1 MILVTKF
8 SLLSLF
14 SMNWAHGSCP
24 SRLGIRM
31 LSNSVMIAL
40 VAILLGSISA
50 PAQTSCASTKL
61 ICLIPTALHTNS
73 ATFGF
78 VNTAFGTQIGQ
89 LPLATPASGFI
100 FTFDK
105 PTGVYTASQESF
117 GPLLAERAETIGR
130 HRIYLAF
137 TYQRFMFS
145 EIDGNDL
152 KNIPILFSF
161 FSDDGQLAAVT
172 DTRNRVDTT
181 IDQYVAFGTFGLT
194 NRIDVSLAVP
204 IERISMG
211 LRSTGTEY
219 STTSDAQATFSQFLA
234 GSATGVG
241 DVVLSAKGT
250 LYKHEKLGLA
260 AGMELRFP
268 TGEEENFLGSG
279 AYGIKPYIVLSRRG
293 RIAPH
298 LNLNYQWNGNSLL
311 ARDQNGEQRLP
322 AYFGYTAGADVG
334 VTKRLTLVADLVGQY
349 FLDAPQVSTPRS
361 ITAPVNKKSKAFSS
375 VELASGSYNVHNLG
389 IGVKANPWNK
399 ILLTANALIK
409 LDDGGVRARVVPLV
423 GVSYSF

>member
-1 MILVTKF
+1 MTKS

-14 SMNWAHGSCP
+14 SMKWARGSCP
-24 SRLGIRM
+24 NRLGIRM
-31 LSNSVMIAL
+31 LSNSVKIAL
-40 VAILLGSISA
+40 IAILLASISA

-73 ATFGF
+73 ATFSF

-105 PTGVYTASQESF
+105 PAGVYTASQESF

-130 HRIYLAF
+130 HRVYLAF

-161 FSDDGQLAAVT
+161 FSDGQLAAVT
-172 DTRNRVDTT
+172 DTRNRLDTT

-211 LRSTGTEY
+211 VRTTGTEY
-219 STTSDAQATFSQFLA
+219 STTSDAQATFSQSLA
-234 GSATGVG
+234 GSASGVG

-322 AYFGYTAGADVG
+322 AYFGYTAGADIG

-349 FLDAPQVSTPRS
+349 FLDAPQVSTPRNIS
-361 ITAPVNKKSKAFSS
+361 VHVNNLPRVFSS
-375 VELASGSYNVHNLG
+375 VEVASGSYNVHNLG
-389 IGVKANPWNK
+389 VGVKANPWQNM
-399 ILLTANALIK
+399 LVTGNVLIK
-409 LDDGGVRARVVPLV
+409 LDCGGVRARVIPLV
-423 GVSYSF
+423 GISYSF